1 MIDKST
7 GELLLIGSVRIGRW
21 LTRRQFLASPLYQR
35 ATSPIHNE
43 GWHSYEVEA
52 TSINR
57 QKLFIRLQ
65 FLHSTLKWI
74 DFVVDG
80 GNDLDEAGQKHLHD
94 RLLEQWLGADP
105 YVYAWGQVTSSYD
118 PRSDTS
124 SIYVGYKDNDWP
136 LLRRLF
142 SRRG

>member
-7 GELLLIGSVRIGRW
+7 GELILTGSVRIGRW
-21 LTRRQFLASPLYQR
+21 LTRRQFLASPLYRR
-35 ATSPIHNE
+35 ATSLIHNE
-43 GWHSYEVEA
+43 GWHSYGVEA
-52 TSINR
+52 TSINQ
-57 QKLFIRLQ
+57 QKFFITLQ

-94 RLLEQWLGADP
+94 GLLEQWLGAGP
-105 YVYAWGQVTSSYD
+105 YEYAWGHITSSYD

-142 SRRG
+142 GRRG

>member
-7 GELLLIGSVRIGRW
+7 GELILSGSVRIGRW
-21 LTRRQFLASPLYQR
+21 LTRRQFLSSPFYQR
-35 ATSPIHNE
+35 ATNLIRNE
-43 GWHSYEVEA
+43 GWHSYGVEA
-52 TSINR
+52 TGINQ
-57 QKLFIRLQ
+57 QKLFITLQ

-80 GNDLDEAGQKHLHD
+80 GKDLDEAGQKHLHD
-94 RLLEQWLGADP
+94 TSLEQWLGAGP

-124 SIYVGYKDNDWP
+124 SICVGYKDNDWP
-136 LLRRLF
+136 ILRRLF
-142 SRRG
+142 GRRG